1 MINYLEA
8 IAAIQKLTKQ
18 KCNEFTLMHYVSNGY
33 LDIFIRAKY
42 DICQVSL
49 IGYQADADYFADSI
63 ENDYEDYLKVDI
75 GSISTRELCSVLMTE
90 NTPIEIISVMKCGK
104 VGEYVLLKSKVNED
118 THTVVKEFHAIRDH
132 ESIELAF
139 VVAELG
145 IGKEFVRGNF
155 LFDEDQIKSIPSFHQ
170 AQNKENKFYAPE
182 LGLAIELWE
191 KMYLNEKGELPSGK
205 TRSIYIDWQL
215 DKQEIEAS
223 GLKRLKE
230 RMRAILNPN
239 PKAKIKT
246 S

>member
-1 MINYLEA
+1 MINYAEA
-8 IAAIQKLTKQ
+8 IAELQKLTKQ
-18 KCNEFTLMHYVSNGY
+18 KCNEFTLLHYVSNGY
-33 LDIFIRAKY
+33 LDIFIRGKY
-42 DICQVSL
+42 DICEVFAQGFKVN
-49 IGYQADADYFADSI
+49 GDYLARKI
-63 ENDYEDYLKVDI
+63 ETEYKGYLKVGI
-75 GSISTRELCSVLMTE
+75 EPTNTRELCNALVDESI
-90 NTPIEIISVMKCGK
+90 PIEIVLVMKCGK
-104 VGEYVLLKSKVNED
+104 VGEYVLLKSKINEN
-118 THTVVKEFHAIRDH
+118 THTVVKKFHEIKDH
-132 ESIELAF
+132 ESIELAL

-145 IGKEFVRGNF
+145 VGKKFTRGDF

-191 KMYLNEKGELPSGK
+191 KMYLIEKGELPSGK
-205 TRSIYIDWQL
+205 TRSTYIDWQL